1 MDRSRRGHG
10 LGRQHRAEEWRPR
23 ILADVLLAV
32 AGSGLISVVAGFEQF
47 AQFGPAAAAAAMHI
61 LLAVAIALA

>member
-1 MDRSRRGHG
+1 
-10 LGRQHRAEEWRPR
+10 
-23 ILADVLLAV
+23 LADVLLAV
-32 AGSGLISVVAGFEQF
+32 ADSGLISVVAGFEQF